1 MAAGAARHAWAP
13 ARMPASTPQK
23 GSPVSPDGAANA
35 GPLPI
40 NQTATAEA
48 MNVAAFKS
56 IAVARQTTRSDR
68 S

>member
-1 MAAGAARHAWAP
+1 
-13 ARMPASTPQK
+13 MPASTPQK